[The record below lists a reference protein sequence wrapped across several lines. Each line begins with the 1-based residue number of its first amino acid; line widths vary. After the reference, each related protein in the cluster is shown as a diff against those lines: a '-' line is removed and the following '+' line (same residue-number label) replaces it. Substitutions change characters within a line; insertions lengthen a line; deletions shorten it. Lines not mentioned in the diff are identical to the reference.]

1 MASWVGNAEAVPLI
15 FAAWFGYT
23 EIAQLLLSHEV
34 YKTAIDLAKDCDHP
48 EIVELLNKGPI
59 KKQAE
64 SKEVASL
71 IDRNRQLEDE
81 VDRLKKFIFALA
93 GKPSG
98 IQFFDFNDY
107 SVKSVIGEGA
117 TSNVK
122 LVIKKENEQFAMK
135 ELKDSNHKTV
145 QRFLTEGEV
154 LFILR
159 HPCVLDIFAVN
170 YGDDT
175 HPPSLILSL
184 EPKSLE
190 TAIENKELNDNEKC
204 RITVELVLGMRYIHR
219 HKFMHRDL
227 KPSNV
232 LLSKENNVRI
242 SDFGLAKE
250 ESLETSQSKGVGTLR
265 FMAPEL
271 FEESEKGP
279 VYNNKVDVYS
289 FGITLIYIITG
300 KYPMFSL
307 KNVSNGIPPSLPTTI
322 VKWVRE
328 LILSCLS
335 VSPESRPSFAD
346 IFETLQSNNYDIF
359 GESKDKKLTNKQQ
372 NIKKEIDERVLMIEA
387 YEFQH
392 QND

>member
-1 MASWVGNAEAVPLI
+1 M
-15 FAAWFGYT
+15 
-23 EIAQLLLSHEV
+23 
-34 YKTAIDLAKDCDHP
+34 
-48 EIVELLNKGPI
+48 
-59 KKQAE
+59 
-64 SKEVASL
+64 ASL